1 MLSEDRRQEIAA
13 FLRSRRERLQPE
25 QLGLPRGKRR
35 RTPGLRREEV
45 AAAAGL
51 STEWYTWLEQARDV
65 HPSAET
71 LQQIAAALQLEPGEA
86 QHLLTLGGYGAG
98 RAESGRTQMTSLNPR
113 LQRLLDNFTDCP
125 AWIYGERWDFLAWNR
140 AATAI
145 HGDLATAKG
154 VERNGVYRL
163 FMRAELREML
173 EDWELHARDC
183 VAKLRALHA
192 RNLGDPRFDE
202 LIGLLQAQSP
212 EFATWW
218 QQHNVQLPRG
228 GGVKRYRHPRAGLL
242 TFDFNVLDVP
252 GESAAAAHLIAYIP
266 APNTDTRDKMQQL
279 LQTPEE
285 CAPTG
290 VAAAG
295 R

>member
-1 MLSEDRRQEIAA
+1 MLSEDRRREIAA

-25 QLGLPRGKRR
+25 QLGLPRGRRR

-71 LQQIAAALQLEPGEA
+71 LQQVAAALQLEPGESR
-86 QHLLTLGGYGAG
+86 HLLTLAGYGVG
-98 RAESGRTQMTSLNPR
+98 QMEDGQAQAASPR
-113 LQRLLDNFTDCP
+113 LQRLLDNFADCP

-140 AATAI
+140 SATVI
-145 HGDLATAKG
+145 HGDLAAAEG
-154 VERNGVYRL
+154 LERNGVYRL
-163 FMRAELREML
+163 FMRVEMREML

-202 LIGLLQAQSP
+202 LIEQLRAQSP
-212 EFATWW
+212 EFTTWW

-242 TFDFNVLDVP
+242 TFEFNVLDVP
-252 GESAAAAHLIAYIP
+252 GESATAAHLIAYIP
-266 APNTDTRDKMQQL
+266 APNTGTRDKMQRL
-279 LQTPEE
+279 LR
-285 CAPTG
+285 ASAADSSN
-290 VAAAG
+290 AAAVSN
-295 R
+295 